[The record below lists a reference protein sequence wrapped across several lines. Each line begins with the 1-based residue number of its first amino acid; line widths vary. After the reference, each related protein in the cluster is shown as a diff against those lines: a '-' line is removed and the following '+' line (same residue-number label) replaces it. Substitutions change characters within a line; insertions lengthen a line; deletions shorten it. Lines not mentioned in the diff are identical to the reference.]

1 MGRIIERI
9 PFFRPPMNKNTIAGI
24 FAILFWST
32 NVAFSRSLAEQFGV
46 LTAGTIMFLAGG
58 VLSLV
63 YQAVRGGGLGFLR
76 RSSRKYLLGCG
87 LIFVAN
93 VVTLELAIGLATSRT
108 QAVIVGLIN
117 YLWPALSLALAP
129 LFLKKKVRWYL
140 AAGMGLALGGMYL
153 ASTQGEVLNPG
164 EALSRP
170 GTLLVYGLALVAAV
184 TWGLYSNLSKKW
196 AGDQDSGLVPLFLL
210 ASGLL
215 MGVFR
220 LLIPEVSAPGPTAP
234 FEMAYMILFPTI
246 LAYIFW
252 DVAMRKGQMILVV
265 SLSYFIPL
273 FSTVISSLRLGVA
286 PGPELWLAAGMII
299 VGALVCKAAM
309 VDS

>member
-1 MGRIIERI
+1 
-9 PFFRPPMNKNTIAGI
+9 MNKNTVAGI

-32 NVAFSRSLAEQFGV
+32 NVAFSRSLAEQLGV

-58 VLSLV
+58 VLALA
-63 YQAVRGGGLGFLR
+63 YQWRKEGGLGFLR

-87 LIFVAN
+87 LIFITN
-93 VVTLELAIGLATSRT
+93 VVTLELAIGLAASRT
-108 QAVIVGLIN
+108 QTIIVGLIN
-117 YLWPALSLALAP
+117 YLWPAFSLALAP

-140 AAGMGLALGGMYL
+140 AVGMGLALGGMYL
-153 ASTQGEVLNPG
+153 ASTQGQVFNPG
-164 EALSRP
+164 EALAQP
-170 GTLLVYGLALVAAV
+170 GAMVAYGLALIAAV

-196 AGDQDSGLVPLFLL
+196 AGDQDSGSVPLFLL

-220 LLIPEVSAPGPTAP
+220 LLIPEVSAPGPAAP

-252 DVAMRKGQMILVV
+252 DAAMRKGQMILVV

-286 PGPELWLAAGMII
+286 PGPELWLAAGLII
-299 VGALVCKAAM
+299 VGALVCKAAIET
-309 VDS
+309 